1 MVSPQGLIL
10 LKSFCNSGQDQD
22 DIAYL
27 RKLCQMKIDMT
38 PEAITRRLKIENAQ
52 KRACLSLAN
61 SSSGKEKLKKFSADK
76 MVLRTVRSIGR

>member
-1 MVSPQGLIL
+1 MNKWIW
-10 LKSFCNSGQDQD
+10 KERN
-22 DIAYL
+22 L
-27 RKLCQMKIDMT
+27 RMRQRTMTDVLSKLFSMKIDMT
-38 PEAITRRLKIENAQ
+38 PEAITRRLKIENAL